1 MSHSINFF
9 LLGNLIL
16 DPENTRFPISLPK
29 ANRSKREIINWLL
42 ENASIIELMLAI
54 GNNDFFIGDP
64 LLVIKSNESEKY
76 IVVEGNRR
84 LTSLFLLNDS
94 SLADIHT
101 KKIGKVLEETTYR
114 PTEIPCIVFNERSE
128 ILQYFGYRHITG
140 IKSWNLVAKA
150 RYLNSLLE
158 KSNGST
164 LTESSRELAKKIGS
178 RSDYVKKILV
188 SYQVY
193 KVIEDSGFYKIP
205 NLDDTSFPFN
215 NIPDFLSKENIR
227 KFIGVDFNNEAL
239 LIKLNEEHL
248 EELINWLFRK
258 NVHPEFSHNKSQF
271 LGNNDQLKKLNVVL
285 SNEESLQNFR
295 DQGSL
300 TQALKYV
307 KQSEDTFHNDIS
319 NALQLLKHTRS
330 YISNIEHHQ
339 PRDID
344 VLKEINALS
353 RVMRD
358 MTDGKDND

>member
-1 MSHSINFF
+1 MKFI

-16 DPENTRFPISLPK
+16 DPENTRFPISLTK
-29 ANRSKREIINWLL
+29 ENRSKRTIINWLL
-42 ENASIIELMLAI
+42 ENSSIIELMLAI
-54 GNNDFFIGDP
+54 GKNDFFIGDP

-84 LTSLFLLNDS
+84 LTSLFLLDDS

-101 KKIGKVLEETTYR
+101 NKIGKVLAETTYR

-140 IKSWNLVAKA
+140 IKSWDLETKA

-158 KSNGST
+158 NGNAST

-193 KVIEDSGFYKIP
+193 KVIEDNGFYKIP

-239 LIKLNEEHL
+239 FVKLNEEQL
-248 EELINWLFRK
+248 EELINWFFRK
-258 NVHPEFSHNKSQF
+258 NVQNKSQV
-271 LGNNDQLKKLNVVL
+271 LVNSDQLKKLNDVL

-307 KQSEDTFHNDIS
+307 TQSEGIFHNDIS

-344 VLKEINALS
+344 VLKEINALC

-358 MTDGKDND
+358 VTDGKDND